1 MRLKPPWQFD
11 NPLCAEIGTHYYYL
25 EEDDENYSRN
35 DINKAKSLCAKCEHQ
50 FDCAEWGIA
59 KERFG
64 IWGGLNSRE
73 RSLIRRRRRVK
84 MSSQDL

>member
-1 MRLKPPWQFD
+1 MKLKPPWQFE
-11 NPLCAEIGTHYYYL
+11 NPLCAELGPYYYYL
-25 EEDDENYSRN
+25 EEEESEYSRN
-35 DINKAKSLCAKCEHQ
+35 DINKAKSLCNMCDHK

-84 MSSQDL
+84 TLSKDL